1 MRMIARESL
10 DRVLNA
16 LGATLAERGLS
27 YEILVVG
34 GSGLL
39 LLGSISR
46 TTKDVDVV
54 AIRLEGD
61 FREVSSLPEPLRD
74 AAAATARA
82 FGLSDDW
89 LNIGPADLMFFGLP
103 EGYRDRLQVST
114 YGGLTVHAAG
124 RVDQIALKLYAAT
137 DATRLRD
144 LDDLRAIKPSES
156 ELVAAAEWVMAHRLL
171 RLRYDVVYLLR
182 ELGVDDADAK
192 L

>member
-1 MRMIARESL
+1 MIARDSL
-10 DRVLNA
+10 TAVLSA
-16 LGATLAERGLS
+16 LGATLAERGLT

-39 LLGSISR
+39 LLGSIARS
-46 TTKDVDVV
+46 TKDVDVV
-54 AIRLEGD
+54 AIRHEGE
-61 FREVSSLPEPLRD
+61 FREASSLPEPLRE

-89 LNIGPADLMFFGLP
+89 LNTGPADLMFFGLP

-114 YGGLTVHAAG
+114 YGGLIVYAAG
-124 RVDQIALKLYAAT
+124 RLDQIALKLYAAT

-144 LDDLRAIKPSES
+144 LDDLRAIKPSEP
-156 ELVAAAEWVMAHRLL
+156 ELIEAAAWVMAHRL
-171 RLRYDVVYLLR
+171 RRFRYDVAYLLG
-182 ELGVDDADAK
+182 ELGVEDADGK